1 MSRVL
6 GFLRSRW
13 KRLLILASLSGLG
26 AYSAVRVHQNG
37 IEVGKQVGRC
47 EMVCAIYEADFVA
60 LNEGCQCETAW
71 NFVFTIPLD
80 PDFFK

>member
-1 MSRVL
+1 M
-6 GFLRSRW
+6 
-13 KRLLILASLSGLG
+13 LILASLSGIG

-37 IEVGKQVGRC
+37 IEFGKQVGRC

-71 NFVFTIPLD
+71 NFVFTIRNPATNNPTGENKWELI
-80 PDFFK
+80 